1 MKGLTDVPRDVLK
14 LICKCAH
21 SPADI
26 HNLHAANKHFLGANK
41 EHEGDYNR
49 TMNNA
54 LFHSMDRTLKS
65 NSASVGRDVDV
76 FNSFRR
82 LANSLSPNSVAMSGS
97 IVVQAV
103 LGDQWDGSD
112 IDVYCTQGAAPAVRT
127 WLINDVNQVLVGVHA
142 SYCPG
147 ERGSNIHHVEHWA
160 NEPKVGK
167 ALECQCARGRV
178 KWRFDK
184 AASFHASPMYL
195 QGRDLYD
202 SDEVIDG
209 DLHPSCAVHTEGD
222 HTPIPFEPRLVDQCD
237 ENGRRKSKK
246 ETVNIDLIVVDSES
260 SVTDAIEDF
269 DIVICKCSWDG
280 IKFSIPTPTDTFER
294 RSKLSDLYK
303 SRMTHVY
310 SKCVETEAGRAFRL
324 VMSELRT
331 GHRQPRPPNNFWLR
345 RDGAMRNSNFLVLT
359 GIAEDP
365 KAASELELVVD
376 HFGVFAERLDDELPH
391 PVLWLIKTLRAV
403 LVENALTDAEIIS
416 VCETTSRCTLGRRQQ
431 FLGLFLTCNNNP
443 ASVISSDDWKDGISS
458 LIRRHNSF
466 VKQVD
471 RIKKYR
477 ARGIDIDSTVHLP
490 SCCPA
495 LRELDV
501 CPESWR
507 DFPPELAEQLMRFP
521 LKSPFLYRLAAG
533 FEGVSADDDDDSST
547 ESLVVFQE
555 HEMRALA
562 REEARWDAYR
572 ALVDEARHAA
582 WAASI
587 RALPPMG
594 IALPSDASH
603 SLQPS
608 PSSASM
614 MKPIGPN
621 DSKEADPLKT
631 VATTAKRPKT
641 IYTND
646 MFTDSNG
653 NPIPYCDNDDPP
665 DPDDGKRILNDEIE
679 RDFGQWLNKRKA
691 AWRGNRRRRDEEEE
705 VPIHSRKMPPESLVV
720 TDTRFGSEGG
730 GTKGHFSQS
739 AGDKTRK
746 KQKTL

>member
-1 MKGLTDVPRDVLK
+1 
-14 LICKCAH
+14 
-21 SPADI
+21 
-26 HNLHAANKHFLGANK
+26 
-41 EHEGDYNR
+41 
-49 TMNNA
+49 
-54 LFHSMDRTLKS
+54 MDRTLKS

-167 ALECQCARGRV
+167 IFECQCATGRV

-184 AASFHASPMYL
+184 AASNHASPMYM

-209 DLHPSCAVHTEGD
+209 DLHPSCAVHTDGD
-222 HTPIPFEPRLVDQCD
+222 LTPIPFEHRLLDQCD

>member
-1 MKGLTDVPRDVLK
+1 
-14 LICKCAH
+14 
-21 SPADI
+21 
-26 HNLHAANKHFLGANK
+26 LHIANKHFLGANK
-41 EHEGDYNR
+41 EHEGDYSR

-82 LANSLSPNSVAMSGS
+82 LANSLSPDSVAMSGS

-127 WLINDVNQVLVGVHA
+127 WLINDLNQVLVGVHA
-142 SYCPG
+142 SYRTG
-147 ERGSNIHHVEHWA
+147 ERGSTVHHVEHWA

-167 ALECQCARGRV
+167 TFECQCARGHV
-178 KWRFDK
+178 KWQFDK
-184 AASFHASPMYL
+184 AASNHASPMYL

-222 HTPIPFEPRLVDQCD
+222 HTPIPFEPHTPIPFEPRLVDQCD

-260 SVTDAIEDF
+260 SVADAIEDF

-294 RSKLSDLYK
+294 RSKLSDHHK

-501 CPESWR
+501 CPESWK
-507 DFPPELAEQLMRFP
+507 DFPPELAEQLTRFP
-521 LKSPFLYRLAAG
+521 LKSPFLYRLAAL
-533 FEGVSADDDDDSST
+533 VSADDDDDSST

-594 IALPSDASH
+594 IALPSDASL

-614 MKPIGPN
+614 MKPIGSN

-679 RDFGQWLNKRKA
+679 RDFGQWLNKREA

-746 KQKTL
+746 KQKPL

>member
-1 MKGLTDVPRDVLK
+1 
-14 LICKCAH
+14 
-21 SPADI
+21 
-26 HNLHAANKHFLGANK
+26 
-41 EHEGDYNR
+41 
-49 TMNNA
+49 
-54 LFHSMDRTLKS
+54 MDRTLKS

-82 LANSLSPNSVAMSGS
+82 LANSLSPDSVAMSGS

-167 ALECQCARGRV
+167 IFECQCATGRV

-184 AASFHASPMYL
+184 AASNHASPMYM

-202 SDEVIDG
+202 NDEVING
-209 DLHPSCAVHTEGD
+209 DMHPSCAIHTDGD
-222 HTPIPFEPRLVDQCD
+222 LTPIPFEHRLLDQCD
-237 ENGRRKSKK
+237 ENGRSKSKK
-246 ETVNIDLIVVDSES
+246 ETVNIDLIVVDPES
-260 SVTDAIEDF
+260 SVADAIEDF

-294 RSKLSDLYK
+294 RSKLSDHHK

-501 CPESWR
+501 CPESWK
-507 DFPPELAEQLMRFP
+507 DFPPELAEQLTRFP
-521 LKSPFLYRLAAG
+521 LKSPFLYRLAAL
-533 FEGVSADDDDDSST
+533 VSADDDDDSST

-614 MKPIGPN
+614 MKLIGPN

-746 KQKTL
+746 KQKPL

>member
-1 MKGLTDVPRDVLK
+1 MKGLADVPRDVLK
-14 LICKCAH
+14 LICDYAH

-26 HNLHAANKHFLGANK
+26 HNLHSANKHFLGANK

-49 TMNNA
+49 TMSNA
-54 LFHSMDRTLKS
+54 LFHSMERTLKS
-65 NSASVGRDVDV
+65 NSASVRRDVNV

-82 LANSLSPNSVAMSGS
+82 LANSLTPDSVAMSGS

-103 LGDQWDGSD
+103 LGEQWDGSD
-112 IDVYCTQGAAPAVRT
+112 IDVYCTPGAAPAVRT

-142 SYCPG
+142 SYRPG
-147 ERGSNIHHVEHWA
+147 ERGSTVHHVEHWA

-167 ALECQCARGRV
+167 TFECQCATGRV

-184 AASFHASPMYL
+184 AASNHASPMYM

-202 SDEVIDG
+202 GDEVIDG
-209 DLHPSCAVHTEGD
+209 DMHPSCAIHTDGNL
-222 HTPIPFEPRLVDQCD
+222 TPIPFEPRLLDQCD

-246 ETVNIDLIVVDSES
+246 ETVNFDLIVVDPES

-294 RSKLSDLYK
+294 RSKLSDHHK
-303 SRMTHVY
+303 SRMTYVY
-310 SKCVETEAGRAFRL
+310 SKCVETEAGRAFCL

-331 GHRQPRPPNNFWLR
+331 GHRQPRPQNNFWLR
-345 RDGAMRNSNFLVLT
+345 HNGAMRNSNFLVST

-365 KAASELELVVD
+365 KAASKLELVVD
-376 HFGVFAERLDDELPH
+376 HFGVFAERLDDDLPY
-391 PVLWLIKTLRAV
+391 PVLWLIKTMRAV
-403 LVENALTDAEIIS
+403 LIENALIDAEIID
-416 VCETTSRCTLGRRQQ
+416 RRR
-431 FLGLFLTCNNNP
+431 FLSLFLMDNTNP
-443 ASVISSDDWKDGISS
+443 TRVISGDDWKDRIRS
-458 LIRRHNSF
+458 LFWRHNSL
-466 VKQVD
+466 VKRVD

-477 ARGIDIDSTVHLP
+477 ARGIDVDSTVHLP
-490 SCCPA
+490 SSSPA
-495 LRELDV
+495 LRELVV

-507 DFPPELAEQLMRFP
+507 DSPPEIAEHLMRFP
-521 LKSPFLYRLAAG
+521 LKSPLFYRLAAR
-533 FEGVSADDDDDSST
+533 FEGESTDDDDDSST
-547 ESLVVFQE
+547 ESMAVFQE
-555 HEMRALA
+555 HETTALA
-562 REEARWDAYR
+562 REEGRWDAYR

-582 WAASI
+582 WAAST
-587 RALPPMG
+587 RALPSMG
-594 IALPSDASH
+594 IAVPSDASH

-608 PSSASM
+608 PSVASM
-614 MKPIGPN
+614 MKPIGPY

-641 IYTND
+641 VFTNV

-679 RDFGQWLNKRKA
+679 RDFGQWLKKRKA
-691 AWRGNRRRRDEEEE
+691 AWRGNRRCGDEEEE
-705 VPIHSRKMPPESLVV
+705 VTIHSRKMPPESLVV

-730 GTKGHFSQS
+730 GTNGHFSQS
-739 AGDKTRK
+739 TGDKTRK
-746 KQKTL
+746 KQKTLCNFFSPSP